1 MISDLFEYEYLQR
14 TIICGAIIGIL
25 CATVGVYVILRSMS
39 FLGAGI
45 SHSALGGT
53 AISVA
58 IGSNILFTSFI
69 FCMFI
74 AWIIGFLTEKTK
86 LKIDAAIGILF
97 AFSQALGIFI
107 FSLTPVY
114 RTDLNSYLFG
124 NIMSIGKS
132 ELTLC
137 IVVTIIVL
145 FFVFLFYRQLNSFI
159 FDKEF
164 AKVCGI
170 NIRFLHYMLLAL
182 IALTVV
188 VSMQIVGILLV
199 SALIVIP
206 PTAASLITKR
216 MGSTLT
222 LSAIFGTISSI
233 LGICISYHLNAAPG
247 PVIVL
252 VSSAIFILCFIFHRH
267 KLRKNE

>member
-53 AISVA
+53 AISVT

-69 FCMFI
+69 FCMFVV
-74 AWIIGFLTEKTK
+74 WITGFLAEKAK
-86 LKIDAAIGILF
+86 LKIDSAIGILF

-124 NIMSIGKS
+124 NIISIGKP
-132 ELTLC
+132 ELVLC
-137 IVVTIIVL
+137 IIVTVIVL
-145 FFVFLFYRQLNSFI
+145 FFIFLFYRQLNSFI

-164 AKVCGI
+164 AQVCGI
-170 NIRFLHYMLLAL
+170 NIRFLHYMLLTL

-206 PTAASLITKR
+206 PSAASLIAKR
-216 MGSTLT
+216 MGNTLI
-222 LSAIFGTISSI
+222 LSAIFGAISSV
-233 LGICISYHLNAAPG
+233 LGIGISYYLNAAPG

-252 VSSAIFILCFIFHRH
+252 TSSIIFILCFISHRH
-267 KLRKNE
+267 KLRKNQ